1 MEDRED
7 ATENRNISS
16 LSDDEKEN
24 LLLLHSAE
32 LLENITQ
39 LKEKYRKIIHA
50 GIAQWVKDFQSGHI
64 KVNTVDDLKKLIEL
78 DIELQK
84 DEEI

>member
-1 MEDRED
+1 M
-7 ATENRNISS
+7 AIENRNICS

-32 LLENITQ
+32 LLENISQ
-39 LKEKYRKIIHA
+39 SKEKYRKIIQA
-50 GIAQWVKDFQSGHI
+50 GMAQWVKGLQEGRI
-64 KVNTVDDLKKLIEL
+64 KLDTVADLKLLIEL

>member
-1 MEDRED
+1 M
-7 ATENRNISS
+7 AIENRNICS

-32 LLENITQ
+32 LLENISQ
-39 LKEKYRKIIHA
+39 SKEKYRKIIQA
-50 GIAQWVKDFQSGHI
+50 SIAQWVKDFQSGHI

>member
-1 MEDRED
+1 M
-7 ATENRNISS
+7 AIENRNICS

-32 LLENITQ
+32 LLENISQ
-39 LKEKYRKIIHA
+39 SKEKYRKIIQA
-50 GIAQWVKDFQSGHI
+50 SIARWVKDFQSGHI

>member
-1 MEDRED
+1 M
-7 ATENRNISS
+7 AIENRNICS
-16 LSDDEKEN
+16 LSGDEKEN

-32 LLENITQ
+32 LLENISQ
-39 LKEKYRKIIHA
+39 SKEKYRKIIQA

-84 DEEI
+84 DEDLY